1 MKKQPARTRQR
12 VSACSSAGACPLVEF
27 FAILSGKWALPVA
40 YELLKA
46 PAPLRFGELH
56 RAVGSITQKELSK
69 TLKEFERCRL
79 VRRTVFAEVPLRVEY
94 EMTTL
99 GRTLKT
105 PLAGLA
111 TWVDR
116 YGRRMTPHK

>member
-1 MKKQPARTRQR
+1 MKKAAARSRSRTT
-12 VSACSSAGACPLVEF
+12 ACAAGCPLVEF

-40 YELLKA
+40 YELLESTV
-46 PAPLRFGELH
+46 PLRFSALH

-69 TLKEFERCRL
+69 TLKEFERCGL
-79 VRRTVFAEVPLRVEY
+79 VKRTVFAEVPLRVEY
-94 EMTTL
+94 EMTQL

-111 TWVDR
+111 AWVDR
-116 YGRRMTPHK
+116 YGRRLPAR

>member
-1 MKKQPARTRQR
+1 MTQSARLKRPARTGP
-12 VSACSSAGACPLVEF
+12 CAGGCPLVDF

-46 PAPLRFGELH
+46 PAPLRFSELH
-56 RAVGSITQKELSK
+56 RAVGPITQKELSK
-69 TLKEFERCRL
+69 TLKEFERCKL
-79 VRRTVFAEVPLRVEY
+79 VKRTVFAEVPLRVEY
-94 EMTTL
+94 EMTAL

-111 TWVDR
+111 AWVGK
-116 YGRRMTPHK
+116 YGRHMTSRK